1 MKEIR
6 EVWDE
11 RDTLNE
17 KYLEEEPV
25 SKRQARGRVEET
37 WGWQRQRPESE
48 SEMCCET
55 ER

>member
-17 KYLEEEPV
+17 KYLKEEPV
-25 SKRQARGRVEET
+25 K